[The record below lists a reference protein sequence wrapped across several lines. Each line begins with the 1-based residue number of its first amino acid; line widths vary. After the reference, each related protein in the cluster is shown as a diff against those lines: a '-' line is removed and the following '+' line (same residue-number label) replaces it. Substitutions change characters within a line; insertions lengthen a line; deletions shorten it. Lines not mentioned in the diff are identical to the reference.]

1 MIPIYDASSLVL
13 GGKHPTSTWTE
24 DDASD
29 EELNDRGEVNLT
41 GKRLDQEGPP
51 ELIGKVPANCFAW
64 SQRWQVE
71 DAIEKKFNVLLA
83 QPGKYTFRYTTAPEA
98 YDFAGTF
105 TVEAFELQGLG
116 ASRPTQWR
124 KVLIKDYGNHG
135 EDFTRNQAYRYGSG
149 CKACAEVDPRVE
161 LADYLAKEVA
171 RKAQEAADTAAKV
184 ADAELLAALS
194 DADLQKEVDKRN
206 NHDCSAQERACSWCR
221 LDGMK
226 RAREALKERHAL
238 RHKEAQQSRYGQML
252 QAVKP
257 GMVFCLEEVNLP
269 RARFAEVWIEI
280 EKIGVIDGSAPTLLA
295 DDVSVTC
302 SVSDLGSADS
312 RGLITW
318 TPGSRRGQGSA
329 WISLGKLYD
338 RLDSVKETYPR
349 REVRDALTKA
359 GIVPSK
365 AVKLSL
371 LDGSDTF
378 WVGRALF
385 VSEYTVIKDS
395 TAKRAR
401 GKLADAAII
410 QVRGY

>member
-13 GGKHPTSTWTE
+13 GGKLPSTAWTE
-24 DDASD
+24 GDASD

-71 DAIEKKFNVLLA
+71 DAIEKKFKVLLV

-98 YDFAGTF
+98 YDFAGTY
-105 TVEAFELQGLG
+105 TVESFELQGLG

-135 EDFTRNQAYRYGSG
+135 EDFSRNQAYRYGSG
-149 CKACAEVDPRVE
+149 CKPCAEIDPRIE

-171 RKAQEAADTAAKV
+171 RKAQEAADTSTKV
-184 ADAELLAALS
+184 ADGELLSALS

-206 NHDCSAQERACSWCR
+206 NHDCEVACSWCR
-221 LDGMK
+221 LGGMK

-238 RHKEAQQSRYGQML
+238 RYKEAQQSRYKHML

-257 GMVFCLEEVNLP
+257 GMVFCLEEVNHP
-269 RARFAEVWIEI
+269 RARLPEVWIEV
-280 EKIGVIDGSAPTLLA
+280 EKIGVIDDSAHTLLA

-312 RGLITW
+312 RGLMTW
-318 TPGSRRGQGSA
+318 APGGRRGQGSA
-329 WISLGKLYD
+329 WIGLGKLYD

-359 GIVPSK
+359 GIAPSK
-365 AVKLSL
+365 AVKLPL
-371 LDGSDTF
+371 LDGSDIF
-378 WVGRALF
+378 WVGRVLF
-385 VSEYTVIKDS
+385 TSEYTVIKES
-395 TAKRAR
+395 TANPR
-401 GKLADAAII
+401 
-410 QVRGY
+410 